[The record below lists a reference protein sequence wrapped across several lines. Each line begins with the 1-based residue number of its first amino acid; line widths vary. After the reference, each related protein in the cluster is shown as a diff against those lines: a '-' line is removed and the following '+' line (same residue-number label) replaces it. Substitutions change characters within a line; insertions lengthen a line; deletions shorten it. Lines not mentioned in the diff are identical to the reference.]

1 MSGLSKAMKLSGVV
15 EKEMVFLLGSKHQG
29 EKNMSFEFTF
39 KSTKLCF
46 LSQTHLTTGNSSY
59 QILTFSRS
67 FHGGEEEGF
76 SSSLLGGKET
86 ENQRKEKE
94 RKL

>member
-1 MSGLSKAMKLSGVV
+1 MSGLSKMVKLSGVV

-39 KSTKLCF
+39 KSTKLFF
-46 LSQTHLTTGNSSY
+46 LSQTHCTPGTSSY

-67 FHGGEEEGF
+67 FHGGERKDSVVACWDG
-76 SSSLLGGKET
+76 
-86 ENQRKEKE
+86 RKEKIKGK
-94 RKL
+94 KL

>member
-1 MSGLSKAMKLSGVV
+1 MVKLSGVV

-39 KSTKLCF
+39 KSTKLFF
-46 LSQTHLTTGNSSY
+46 LSQTHCTPGTSSY

-67 FHGGEEEGF
+67 FHGGERKDSVVACWDGRKVKIK
-76 SSSLLGGKET
+76 GK
-86 ENQRKEKE
+86 
-94 RKL
+94 KL